1 MKTALILGAGIYQ
14 VPLIR
19 KAKDMGMRALVVST
33 AGNYPGFKLAD
44 QACHIDTT
52 DVQKIVQLAR
62 DEQVDCI
69 CTTGTDAAVRALGV
83 VCDALGLP
91 GISENAGVLA
101 TNKRE
106 MKRRFESEGVC
117 TARFREVATLEEL
130 RQAFDLFEKPVIC
143 KAVDTSGSRG
153 IIRVDSADDLPRA
166 FEYVMRATRQKYF
179 LVEEFISGVE
189 FGAQAAVIDGEAQF
203 VMPHGDILY
212 HGKTD
217 VPIGHYVPYSMSDK
231 VKGLVWTQLDK
242 SIRALG
248 LTTCAINADFILRGD
263 HVYVLE
269 IGARAG
275 ATCLP
280 ELVSTHYEI
289 DYYAYILELS
299 LGSKPRAQFESR
311 NPCGNLL
318 ITSKSGGRLDC
329 IDVDGN
335 GLEIIETVIDH
346 DHGETVPA
354 FRLGPD
360 RLGHVVLKAATEEKI
375 LEDLKLLESRIQV
388 KFLNGRY

>member
-1 MKTALILGAGIYQ
+1 MKKALILGAGIYQ

-19 KAKDMGMRALVVST
+19 KAKEMGMTALVVSS
-33 AGNYPGFKLAD
+33 AGKYPGFRLAD
-44 QACHIDTT
+44 KACHIDTT
-52 DVQKIVQLAR
+52 NVQAIVQLAR
-62 DEQVDCI
+62 EEGVDCV

-91 GISENAGVLA
+91 GISESAGVLA

-117 TARFREVATLEEL
+117 TARFREVATLDEL

-153 IIRVDSADDLPRA
+153 IIRVDRAEELPHA
-166 FEYVMRATRQKYF
+166 FEYVMSATRQKYF

-217 VPIGHYVPYSMSDK
+217 VPIGHYVPYSIPENIQA
-231 VKGLVWTQLDK
+231 LVRSQLTH

-263 HVYVLE
+263 QVYVLE

-280 ELVSTHYEI
+280 ELVSAHYEM

-299 LGSKPRAQFESR
+299 LGAKPNVKFVSR
-311 NPCGNLL
+311 HPCGNLL
-318 ITSKSGGRLDC
+318 ITSESGGVLDR
-329 IDVDGN
+329 IDVDES
-335 GLEIIETVIDH
+335 GLDVIETVMDH
-346 DHGETVPA
+346 QRGDTVPA

-360 RLGHVVLKAATEEKI
+360 RLGHVVIKAASESQI
-375 LEDLKLLESRIQV
+375 MDDLKKLESRIQV
-388 KFLNGRY
+388 KLLAGE